1 MFHQATWL
9 IVFLSSSSLS
19 NVFRTGLFLLT
30 SLMLLSHTD
39 SLFTK
44 LVSASLALLALVVL
58 RAEAGRCFLYRA
70 LYRLL
75 YKAYT
80 YTLYKYK
87 EYIHSL

>member
-9 IVFLSSSSLS
+9 IVFLSSSLS
-19 NVFRTGLFLLT
+19 NVFRTGLFFLT

-39 SLFTK
+39 SLFTE
-44 LVSASLALLALVVL
+44 LVSASLALVVL
-58 RAEAGRCFLYRA
+58 RAEAGRCFPYRA
-70 LYRLL
+70 LYRIL

-87 EYIHSL
+87 ECVHSL